1 MKNPFQGDLFIF
13 PSMKTQ
19 KAKSPALMLTCE
31 HACNKV
37 PAAFKNAVPA
47 EVLESH
53 RGYDI
58 GARLVYRKLVNFAKP
73 EFHCEGKFSRL
84 FVDLNRSITNKS
96 AFSEFYDTLEARD
109 KASAEKTKAQ
119 ATAYWQEYRAAI
131 EKFVASSLS
140 SPKRTSLKNRVAK
153 SEPEIVHLGI
163 HSFTPTLNGKVRN
176 TDIGILYDPA
186 RPQERAYANVIKAE
200 IKRLYPAMKV
210 RFNYPYKGSS
220 DGLTTTL
227 RKKFGPQ
234 YAGIE
239 IEINQKLL
247 SYEV

>member
-1 MKNPFQGDLFIF
+1 MA
-13 PSMKTQ
+13 
-19 KAKSPALMLTCE
+19 KAILILTCE
-31 HACNKV
+31 HASNKL
-37 PAAFKNAVPA
+37 PAAFKKAVPA
-47 EVLESH
+47 EVLKTH
-53 RGYDI
+53 RAYDI
-58 GARLVYRKLVNFAKP
+58 GAVQVFRKLVKFAKP
-73 EFHCEGKFSRL
+73 EFSCEGKFSRL
-84 FVDLNRSITNKS
+84 FVDLNRTITNKS
-96 AFSEFYDTLEARD
+96 AFSDYLRNNENA
-109 KASAEKTKAQ
+109 KAE
-119 ATAYWQEYRAAI
+119 ATAYWNEYRAAI

-140 SPKRTSLKNRVAK
+140 SPKRTASKTRVAK

-200 IKRLYPAMKV
+200 IKRLYPTMKV

-234 YAGIE
+234 YVGIE
-239 IEINQKLL
+239 IEINQKFFL
-247 SYEV
+247 